1 MKLLITGINGFVA
14 GHFLEM
20 LHQQDRRFNIL
31 GVGRNLDPN
40 LSARFPGLNLSCKAM
55 DLIDKD
61 AVAQLIHEFR
71 PDYLLH
77 LASVSSVGH
86 SWSQPH
92 ESFVNNTNIF
102 LNLIEQ
108 IRIEKLPCRILSI
121 GSSEEYGNV
130 NASDLP
136 IKENNVLKPIS
147 PYAVARVSQEMIS
160 EIYHKG
166 YGLNIIMTRSFN
178 HIGPGQKDLF
188 VIASF
193 ARKLVEIKINKQQ
206 NPNMTT
212 GNLSIIRD
220 LLDVRDIVSAYY
232 ELLLRGTPGEVYNI
246 CSGIGTSLE
255 EMLKKMCAMLE
266 VKINIHQDP
275 KLIRPMDNQVLIGDP
290 TKIKSELG
298 WNPKISLDDCLRDI
312 LEWWK
317 KNLTNP

>member
-14 GHFLEM
+14 GHFLD
-20 LHQQDRRFNIL
+20 LLQQHDHSFQIL
-31 GVGRNLDPN
+31 GVGRNIDPKLIN
-40 LSARFPGLNLSCKAM
+40 RYPGLQFTCKAM

-61 AVAQLIHEFR
+61 AVANLIHEFR

-86 SWSQPH
+86 SWTYPH

-130 NASDLP
+130 DAMDIP
-136 IKENNVLKPIS
+136 IKESAALKPIS

-188 VIASF
+188 VISSF
-193 ARKLVEIKINKQQ
+193 ARKLVEIKKKKQ
-206 NPNMTT
+206 PYPTMTT
-212 GNLSIIRD
+212 GDLSIIRD
-220 LLDVRDIVSAYY
+220 LVDVRDIVSAYY
-232 ELLLRGTPGEVYNI
+232 DLLLKGTPGEVYNV
-246 CSGIGTSLE
+246 CSGEGTSLE
-255 EMLKKMCAMLE
+255 AMLKKMCTMLE
-266 VKINIHQDP
+266 VEINIHQDP
-275 KLIRPMDNQVLIGDP
+275 KLIRPMDNRVLIGDP
-290 TKIKSELG
+290 SKIKEELG
-298 WNPKISLDDCLRDI
+298 WKPKIMLDDCLRDI
-312 LEWWK
+312 LDWWE
-317 KNLTNP
+317 KNLTDA